1 MYKILYKSETVT
13 VEQAEDKGCFNN
25 VYLKFEGETLATV
38 HSENAWKKKYKSD
51 PKILVKKKIK
61 ERGFYNSPN
70 GTIRNSL
77 ISITKAHIIEEM
89 GFLGDGEYADIPFKD
104 LLDDLL
110 AFESNN
116 WTPYDATV
124 AYMIAIAACKTSGLI
139 DESTI
144 VKTIN
149 DFDVTQLHTIYQS

>member
-61 ERGFYNSPN
+61 ERLKGIK
-70 GTIRNSL
+70 GQRNYLNAELDKLLS
-77 ISITKAHIIEEM
+77 EEIK
-89 GFLGDGEYADIPFKD
+89 LKRLQSKIVLDI
-104 LLDDLL
+104 
-110 AFESNN
+110 
-116 WTPYDATV
+116 
-124 AYMIAIAACKTSGLI
+124 
-139 DESTI
+139 
-144 VKTIN
+144 
-149 DFDVTQLHTIYQS
+149 